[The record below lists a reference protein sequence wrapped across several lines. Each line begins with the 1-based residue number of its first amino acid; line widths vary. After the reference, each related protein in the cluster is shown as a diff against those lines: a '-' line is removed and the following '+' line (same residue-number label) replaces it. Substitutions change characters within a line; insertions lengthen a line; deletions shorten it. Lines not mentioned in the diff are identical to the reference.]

1 MHHPFNP
8 SGARSYP
15 FAHGGCGP
23 REFSLPLSSAAQKK
37 QVPLGGLFCGP
48 FGEPFRDLSFEEREE
63 RPTPREEPQD
73 IVFRDPFGFSLRD
86 PWWDD
91 VA

>member
-1 MHHPFNP
+1 MQHPFNP
-8 SGARSYP
+8 SGAGSCP
-15 FAHGGCGP
+15 FAHVGCG
-23 REFSLPLSSAAQKK
+23 RSISPLSVSPTPQQKR
-37 QVPLGGLFCGP
+37 VPLGGLFCGP
-48 FGEPFRDLSFEEREE
+48 FGEPFRDLSFEERA
-63 RPTPREEPQD
+63 TPREEPQD